1 MKDKQ
6 KFPLWLKPASLERV
20 ETLYKADG
28 CQSRSIFMEKA
39 INFYCDFLVAD
50 SSTEYLP
57 QTLAA
62 VVGGQIGMLSD
73 RMAKLL
79 FKLAVEES
87 MMMHLIAADSDLD
100 RETLRALRDR
110 CVQDVQ
116 RSAGMIDFKK
126 ILEFQKGL

>member
-28 CQSRSIFMEKA
+28 CPSRSIFMEKA
-39 INFYCDFLVAD
+39 INFYCDFLAAD
-50 SSTEYLP
+50 SSAEYLP
-57 QTLAA
+57 QTITA

-100 RETLRALRDR
+100 RETLRKLRDR

-116 RSAGMIDFKK
+116 RTNGRLDFKQ